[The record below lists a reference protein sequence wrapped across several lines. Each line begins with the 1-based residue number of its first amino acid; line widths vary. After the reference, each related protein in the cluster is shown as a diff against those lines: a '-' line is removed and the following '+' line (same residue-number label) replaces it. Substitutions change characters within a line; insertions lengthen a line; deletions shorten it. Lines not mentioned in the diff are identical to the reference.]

1 MFRPLTFDFRLGLI
15 GYPLEHSISP
25 KLHIAALK
33 ACGLQGDYSLF
44 PIHPDDKQG
53 LKDILNRVR
62 AGEMQGLNV
71 TIPHKQN
78 VIPLLDELTDTA
90 KLIGAVNTIHM
101 RNNRLIGDNTDTAGF
116 LIDLTR
122 FLTLECDSSL
132 LHMPEQALAH
142 QKNAL
147 VLGAGGSARGVVFAL
162 LNDGWDV
169 TLAARRLAQA
179 HQLSTFFTNYQLRIT
194 DFTDLQLSTFDLLVN
209 TTPLGMS
216 PNIDKSPLPANLSLP
231 SNTLIYD
238 LVYNPGETKLV
249 KDARAQGLNATTG
262 LGMLIEQAALS
273 FEIWTG
279 HNPSRAIMRA
289 SVENRP
295 ITNL

>member
-1 MFRPLTFDFRLGLI
+1 MIHLGLI
-15 GYPLEHSISP
+15 GYPLEHSLSP

-53 LKDILNRVR
+53 LKDILSRFR

-78 VIPLLDELTDTA
+78 VISLLDELTDTSIS
-90 KLIGAVNTIHM
+90 IGAVNTIHM
-101 RNNRLIGDNTDTAGF
+101 RDNKLTGHNTDAQAF
-116 LIDLTR
+116 LTDLKR
-122 FLTLECDSSL
+122 FLTTVTQRHRGL
-132 LHMPEQALAH
+132 LN
-142 QKNAL
+142 KNVL
-147 VLGAGGSARGVVFAL
+147 VLGAGGSARAVVYAL
-162 LNDGWDV
+162 ANDGWNIII
-169 TLAARRLAQA
+169 AARRIEQA
-179 HQLSTFFTNYQLRIT
+179 EQLLTSFPNYELRT
-194 DFTDLQLSTFDLLVN
+194 MHYTDLQPSTFNLLVN

-216 PNIDKSPLPANLSLP
+216 PNINQSPLPEKLSLS

-238 LVYNPGETKLV
+238 LVYNPRETKLV
-249 KDARAQGLNATTG
+249 KDVRAHGLQATTG
-262 LGMLIEQAALS
+262 LGMLVEQAALS

-289 SVENRP
+289 SLE
-295 ITNL
+295 